1 MLKIPHVPTS
11 WGEVIDKI
19 TILEIKAVR
28 LPTEAARANAAKEVK
43 LLSDI
48 AGPVLA
54 KPEIAAL
61 VAQLKA
67 VNESLWEIEDRI
79 REHERTADFDA
90 AFIALAR
97 AIYHRNDERGRVK
110 RELNL
115 ILGSDLIEEKSYQS
129 Y

>member
-1 MLKIPHVPTS
+1 MINVPHVPTS
-11 WGEVIDKI
+11 WGEVVDKI

-28 LPTEAARANAAKEVK
+28 LPTEAARANAAKELK

-48 AGPVLA
+48 AEPVLA
-54 KPEIAAL
+54 KAEIAAL
-61 VAQLKA
+61 VARLKA
-67 VNESLWEIEDRI
+67 LNEALWEIEDSI

-115 ILGSDLIEEKSYQS
+115 ILGSALIEEKSYRP